1 MLCAYNLNH
10 IKGETYY
17 KLRSKT
23 KFHIKDVL
31 VNYWDSFVSTFSNL
45 KIRNVVHEEVEKVIK
60 CRTIEL
66 GYTYYECKHCH
77 NYSIVP
83 HTCKSRFC
91 SSCGNKYL
99 NDRLISSK
107 TKLLKEQHRHIVF
120 TIPDVLR
127 NYFLK
132 DRSLLDLLY
141 DSVNETITWIFNP
154 KSYQNR
160 VNKQKPKERAKKI
173 IRVNKDS
180 CLVPG
185 YICVLH
191 TYGRDLKWN
200 PHIHMLISEGGLTNS
215 SMKFKS
221 IKHFNYE
228 SLRKTFQKILL
239 DKLYN
244 HFGTSFYKIKCEL
257 YKKLNNGFYV
267 YAHKKQFTDIKK
279 GIEYILRYSSKPA
292 MAESRITSIDY
303 KNDTITYW
311 YDDHKTNKRII
322 VTEHPFEFIAKLIR
336 HIPNRNFKMIRYYGI
351 YAAKN
356 HKYQSY
362 INKMFKLSE
371 IRELKAK
378 KDWRNM
384 LISTFKFD
392 PLVCDL
398 CGHMMKIK
406 LTCIPIYGKEN
417 KWHEIKYS
425 EPEEFKPTNWE
436 HFKRYCPTKY

>member
-1 MLCAYNLNH
+1 
-10 IKGETYY
+10 
-17 KLRSKT
+17 
-23 KFHIKDVL
+23 
-31 VNYWDSFVSTFSNL
+31 
-45 KIRNVVHEEVEKVIK
+45 
-60 CRTIEL
+60 
-66 GYTYYECKHCH
+66 
-77 NYSIVP
+77 
-83 HTCKSRFC
+83 
-91 SSCGNKYL
+91 
-99 NDRLISSK
+99 
-107 TKLLKEQHRHIVF
+107 
-120 TIPDVLR
+120 
-127 NYFLK
+127 
-132 DRSLLDLLY
+132 
-141 DSVNETITWIFNP
+141 
-154 KSYQNR
+154 
-160 VNKQKPKERAKKI
+160 
-173 IRVNKDS
+173 
-180 CLVPG
+180 
-185 YICVLH
+185 
-191 TYGRDLKWN
+191 
-200 PHIHMLISEGGLTNS
+200 
-215 SMKFKS
+215 
-221 IKHFNYE
+221 
-228 SLRKTFQKILL
+228 
-239 DKLYN
+239 
-244 HFGTSFYKIKCEL
+244 
-257 YKKLNNGFYV
+257 
-267 YAHKKQFTDIKK
+267 
-279 GIEYILRYSSKPA
+279 